1 MSNESLWFSAILA
14 TFLVSLAM
22 SCALLWFTKFSLV
35 GQDRAFGVQKVHTF
49 PTSRLGGVAIV
60 MSFLAALAVL
70 TCLGPLQATGLPDR
84 TAQTLGLLLIAS
96 VPVFFG
102 GLAED
107 LTHKV
112 TPSLRLSLA
121 LLSAGLAYWM
131 LGVGVYKTDVFIVDA
146 LLSMPAA
153 PFFVTLLV
161 VAGFTQSVNI
171 VDGFH
176 GLASGSIIIVSGSLM
191 LISWQCND
199 ELLTFLCGLCLASV
213 LGFFLLN
220 WPYGKIFLGDA
231 GAYSVGFWVVLLGLM
246 LVQRNPSVS
255 PMAPV
260 LIAIFPLVETL
271 FSMYRR
277 KFIRQHPVNH
287 PDHLHLH
294 SLIYR
299 RLVCGKW
306 SPGTHRSPQ
315 DNKTQANPRV
325 ALYFWVPGLVFA
337 ALAIAFKESTTAQL
351 ALMLL
356 YVGMYIWLY
365 QRLVSF
371 RVPAWLQMSR
381 TKRIG
386 C

>member
-1 MSNESLWFSAILA
+1 
-14 TFLVSLAM
+14 M
-22 SCALLWFTKFSLV
+22 SCALLGFSKFSRV
-35 GQDRAFGVQKVHTF
+35 GQDLAFGVQKVHTA
-49 PTSRLGGVAIV
+49 PTIRLGGVAIA
-60 MSFLAALAVL
+60 MGFLAALAVL
-70 TCLGPLQATGLPDR
+70 ACLGPLQAAGLPDR
-84 TAQTLGLLLIAS
+84 TAQTLGLLLMAS
-96 VPVFFG
+96 APVFFG

-112 TPSLRLSLA
+112 MPSLRLSLA
-121 LLSAGLAYWM
+121 LLSAGLAYWL

-146 LLSMPAA
+146 LLSIPAA

-176 GLASGSIIIVSGSLM
+176 GLASGVVIIVAVSLM

-199 ELLTFLCGLCLASV
+199 GLLTFLCGLALASV

-220 WPYGKIFLGDA
+220 WPHGKIFLGDA
-231 GAYSVGFWVVLLGLM
+231 GAYLIGFWVVLLGLM

-294 SLIYR
+294 SLIFR
-299 RLVCGKW
+299 RLVCGKC
-306 SPGTHRSPQ
+306 SPSPHRSLQ
-315 DNKTQANPRV
+315 DDKEQSNARV
-325 ALYFWVPGLVFA
+325 AYYFWLPSLVFA

-351 ALMLL
+351 ALMLVYLGL
-356 YVGMYIWLY
+356 YVWLY

-371 RVPAWLQMSR
+371 RAPAWLQGFIR
-381 TKRIG
+381 
-386 C
+386 

>member
-1 MSNESLWFSAILA
+1 MSNETLCFWLGLS
-14 TFLVSLAM
+14 TFLVSLTI
-22 SCALLWFTKFSLV
+22 SYGLLGLSKFSLV
-35 GQDRAFGVQKVHTF
+35 GQDLNFGVQKVHIA
-49 PTSRLGGVAIV
+49 PTSRLGGGGIATGLLSAQVV
-60 MSFLAALAVL
+60 LACMV
-70 TCLGPLQATGLPDR
+70 PEQSVGLPDR
-84 TAQTLGLLLIAS
+84 AAQTLGLLLIS
-96 VPVFFG
+96 STPVFLG
-102 GLAED
+102 GLVED

-112 TPSLRLSLA
+112 MPSFRLSLA
-121 LLSAGLAYWM
+121 MLSAGLAYW
-131 LGVGVYKTDVFIVDA
+131 LIEVGVFNTDVFIVDA

-176 GLASGSIIIVSGSLM
+176 GLASGSMIIVVGSLM
-191 LISWQCND
+191 FISWQCND
-199 ELLTFLCGLCLASV
+199 GMLTFICGLTLASL

-231 GAYSVGFWVVLLGLM
+231 GAYLVGFWVVLIGLM

-277 KFIRQHPVNH
+277 KFIRQQPVNH

-299 RLVCGKW
+299 RLICGKCMTGQ
-306 SPGTHRSPQ
+306 SPRDKKS
-315 DNKTQANPRV
+315 QANPRV
-325 ALYFWVPGLVFA
+325 AFYFWVPGMVFA
-337 ALAIAFKESTTAQL
+337 VLAIAFKESTTAQL
-351 ALMLL
+351 AFMLI
-356 YVGMYIWLY
+356 YVGMYVWLY
-365 QRLVSF
+365 QRLISF
-371 RVPAWLQMSR
+371 RTPTWLQVFLR
-381 TKRIG
+381 
-386 C
+386 

>member
-1 MSNESLWFSAILA
+1 MSNASLWFWAGLGA
-14 TFLVSLAM
+14 FLVSLAM
-22 SCALLWFTKFSLV
+22 SCALLGFSKFSRV
-35 GQDRAFGVQKVHTF
+35 GQDRAYGVQKVHTL
-49 PTSRLGGVAIV
+49 PTSRLGGVAIA
-60 MSFLAALAVL
+60 MGFLAALAVL
-70 TCLGPLQATGLPDR
+70 ACLGPEQPVGLPDKA
-84 TAQTLGLLLIAS
+84 AQTLGLLLMAS
-96 VPVFFG
+96 SPVFFG

-112 TPSLRLSLA
+112 MPSLRLGLA
-121 LLSAGLAYWM
+121 LLSAGLAYWL

-146 LLSMPAA
+146 LLSIPAA

-176 GLASGSIIIVSGSLM
+176 GLASGSMIIAAGSLM

-199 ELLTFLCGLCLASV
+199 GLLTFLCGLALASV

-220 WPYGKIFLGDA
+220 WPHGKIFLGDA
-231 GAYSVGFWVVLLGLM
+231 GAYLVGFWVVLLGLM

-260 LIAIFPLVETL
+260 VIAIFPLVETL

-277 KFIRQHPVNH
+277 KFIRQQPVNY

-299 RLVCGKW
+299 RLVCGN
-306 SPGTHRSPQ
+306 SLLGQPRSLQ
-315 DNKTQANPRV
+315 DNKEQSNARV
-325 ALYFWVPGLVFA
+325 AYYFWLPGLLFA
-337 ALAIAFKESTTAQL
+337 ALAIALKESTTTQL
-351 ALMLL
+351 ALMLVYL
-356 YVGMYIWLY
+356 GMYFWLY

-371 RVPAWLQMSR
+371 RAPAWLQGFLR
-381 TKRIG
+381 W
-386 C
+386 

>member
-1 MSNESLWFSAILA
+1 MSY
-14 TFLVSLAM
+14 
-22 SCALLWFTKFSLV
+22 ALLGFSKFSRV
-35 GQDRAFGVQKVHTF
+35 GQDRAFGVQKVHTV
-49 PTSRLGGVAIV
+49 PTSRLGGAAIA
-60 MSFLAALAVL
+60 MGFLSALAVL
-70 TCLGPLQATGLPDR
+70 ACLGSLQAAGLPDR

-96 VPVFFG
+96 APVFFG

-112 TPSLRLSLA
+112 MPSLRLSLA
-121 LLSAGLAYWM
+121 LLSAGLAYWL
-131 LGVGVYKTDVFIVDA
+131 LGVSVYKTDVFIVDA

-153 PFFVTLLV
+153 PLFVTLLV

-176 GLASGSIIIVSGSLM
+176 GLASGSMIIAAGSLM

-199 ELLTFLCGLCLASV
+199 GLLTFLCGLVLASV

-220 WPYGKIFLGDA
+220 WPRGKIFLGDA
-231 GAYSVGFWVVLLGLM
+231 GAYLIGFWVVILGLM
-246 LVQRNPSVS
+246 LVQRNLNVS

-277 KFIRQHPVNH
+277 KFIRQNPVNH

-299 RLVCGKW
+299 RMVCGN
-306 SPGTHRSPQ
+306 SLPGQLRSLQ

-325 ALYFWVPGLVFA
+325 AFYFWVPSLVFA
-337 ALAIAFKESTTAQL
+337 ALAIALKESTTAQL
-351 ALMLL
+351 GLMLV
-356 YVGMYIWLY
+356 YVGMYVWLY

-371 RVPAWLQMSR
+371 RAPAWLQVFMR
-381 TKRIG
+381 
-386 C
+386 

>member
-1 MSNESLWFSAILA
+1 MSSATLCFWLGLS
-14 TFLVSLAM
+14 TFLVSL
-22 SCALLWFTKFSLV
+22 SISYALLGLSKFSLV
-35 GQDRAFGVQKVHTF
+35 GQDLTFGVQKVHIA
-49 PTSRLGGVAIV
+49 PTSRLGGGGIATGLLSAQVV
-60 MSFLAALAVL
+60 LACMV
-70 TCLGPLQATGLPDR
+70 PEQSVGLPDR
-84 TAQTLGLLLIAS
+84 VAQTLGLLLIS
-96 VPVFFG
+96 STPVFLG
-102 GLAED
+102 GLVED

-112 TPSLRLSLA
+112 MPSFRLSLA
-121 LLSAGLAYWM
+121 LVSAGLAYWLM
-131 LGVGVYKTDVFIVDA
+131 GVGVFNTDVFIVDA

-176 GLASGSIIIVSGSLM
+176 GLASGSMIIVVGSLM
-191 LISWQCND
+191 FISWQCND
-199 ELLTFLCGLCLASV
+199 GMLTLICGLTLASV

-231 GAYSVGFWVVLLGLM
+231 GAYLVGFWVVLIGLM
-246 LVQRNPSVS
+246 LVQRNPCVS

-277 KFIRQHPVNH
+277 KFIRNHPVNR

-299 RLVCGKW
+299 RLVRGKFL
-306 SPGTHRSPQ
+306 PGTHGSPRY
-315 DNKTQANPRV
+315 NKSQANPRV
-325 ALYFWVPGLVFA
+325 AFYFWLPGLFFA
-337 ALAIAFKESTTAQL
+337 FLAIAFKENTTAQL
-351 ALMLL
+351 ALMLA
-356 YVGMYIWLY
+356 YVGIYVWLY

-371 RVPAWLQMSR
+371 RAPTWLQVFEH
-381 TKRIG
+381 
-386 C
+386 

>member
-1 MSNESLWFSAILA
+1 MSNASLWFWAGFGA
-14 TFLVSLAM
+14 FLVSLAM
-22 SCALLWFTKFSLV
+22 SYALLGLSKFSLV
-35 GQDRAFGVQKVHTF
+35 GQDRSVGVQKVHTA
-49 PTSRLGGVAIV
+49 PTSRLGGVAIA
-60 MSFLAALAVL
+60 MGFLSVLVVLSCMGSVQAA
-70 TCLGPLQATGLPDR
+70 GLPDR
-84 TAQTLGLLLIAS
+84 TAQTVGFLLMAS
-96 VPVFFG
+96 APVFFG

-112 TPSLRLSLA
+112 MPSLRLCLA
-121 LLSAGLAYWM
+121 LLSAGLAYWL
-131 LGVGVYKTDVFIVDA
+131 LGVGVFKTEVFIIDA
-146 LLSMPAA
+146 LLSLPAA

-176 GLASGSIIIVSGSLM
+176 GLASGSMIIAAGSLM

-199 ELLTFLCGLCLASV
+199 GLLTFLCGLVLASV

-220 WPYGKIFLGDA
+220 WPLGKIFLGDA
-231 GAYSVGFWVVLLGLM
+231 GAYLVGFWVVMLGLM

-299 RLVCGKW
+299 RLVCGKC
-306 SPGTHRSPQ
+306 SPGPHRSLQ
-315 DNKTQANPRV
+315 DNKEQSNARV
-325 ALYFWVPGLVFA
+325 AYYFWLPSLMFA
-337 ALAIAFKESTTAQL
+337 ALAIALKESTTAQL

-356 YVGMYIWLY
+356 YLGMYVWLY

-371 RVPAWLQMSR
+371 RAPSWLQGFIR
-381 TKRIG
+381 
-386 C
+386 

>member
-1 MSNESLWFSAILA
+1 MSNASLLFWAGLGA
-14 TFLVSLAM
+14 FLVSLGM
-22 SCALLWFTKFSLV
+22 SFALLGFSKFSRV
-35 GQDRAFGVQKVHTF
+35 GQDRSFGVQKVHTA
-49 PTSRLGGVAIV
+49 PTSRLGGVSIA
-60 MSFLAALAVL
+60 MGFLSTLAVL
-70 TCLGPLQATGLPDR
+70 VCMGPVQANGLPDR
-84 TAQTLGLLLIAS
+84 TAQTLGLLLMAS
-96 VPVFFG
+96 APVFFG

-112 TPSLRLSLA
+112 MPSLRLSLA
-121 LLSAGLAYWM
+121 LLSAGLAYWL
-131 LGVGVYKTDVFIVDA
+131 LGAGVFKTDVFIVDV
-146 LLSMPAA
+146 LLTMPAA

-171 VDGFH
+171 IDGFH
-176 GLASGSIIIVSGSLM
+176 GLASGSMIIVSGSLM

-199 ELLTFLCGLCLASV
+199 SLLTFLCGLGLASV

-231 GAYSVGFWVVLLGLM
+231 GAYLVGFWVVLLGLM

-299 RLVCGKW
+299 RLACGNYL
-306 SPGTHRSPQ
+306 PGQPRSLQ
-315 DNKTQANPRV
+315 DKKTQANPLV
-325 ALYFWVPGLVFA
+325 AFYFWVPSLVFA
-337 ALAIAFKESTTAQL
+337 ALAIALKESTIAQL
-351 ALMLL
+351 ALMLVYVGL
-356 YVGMYIWLY
+356 YVWLY
-365 QRLVSF
+365 QRLASF
-371 RVPAWLQMSR
+371 RAPAWLKMS
-381 TKRIG
+381 IL
-386 C
+386 